1 MFAKPIPEFTH
12 ACSERPVSHCY
23 GVSGIIT
30 AEKPTK
36 QSVEIFFCHLYKLKG
51 RLKTM
56 SSIRLADAVADKE
69 GVDGGIAAAETAIEF
84 GRVFGAAAHED
95 IGAE

>member
-1 MFAKPIPEFTH
+1 MFAKPIPELTY
-12 ACSERPVSHCY
+12 ACGERPVGDCC

-30 AEKPTK
+30 AEKPAK
-36 QSVEIFFCHLYKLKG
+36 QSVEIFFCHLYKFKG

-69 GVDGGIAAAETAIEF
+69 GVDGGVAATEATVEF